1 MNEIEKGP
9 FIKNNFN
16 SQNIFYISLSVAII
30 IIAFS
35 FFYYNV
41 IYKPQ
46 LDKNKIELQKIEQ
59 EKKLELQRIE
69 QENALENKTKMETEI
84 AKIEAEYLE
93 CKKNARDTYEQEW
106 VGECKRIGKEPNTE
120 TPLPVIIA
128 ERLSKYMQER
138 LELCE
143 KEYKI
148 KLETVKL
155 KQD

>member
-1 MNEIEKGP
+1 MNEINKTP
-9 FIKNNFN
+9 YKKNNID
-16 SQNIFYISLSVAII
+16 SKSIFYIALSVAII

-35 FFYYNV
+35 SFYYNV

-46 LDKNKIELQKIEQ
+46 L
-59 EKKLELQRIE
+59 EKSKLELQRIE
-69 QENALENKTKMETEI
+69 QDKKLELQRKEQENALENKIKIETEI
-84 AKIEAEYLE
+84 DKIELEYLE
-93 CKKNARDTYEQEW
+93 CKKNARYAYDQDWE
-106 VGECKRIGKEPNTE
+106 GECKRLGKEVNAA
-120 TPLPVIIA
+120 LPMKIA
-128 ERLSKYMQER
+128 EILDIHLKEK